1 MKRGKKSLLSPLVP
15 FVESPKYAPQ
25 RRESSRTLTIPPHPF
40 LRANSDSSMNLPDW
54 MAVPNAPG
62 TNIVSVQVSVFVSV
76 WGSQSS
82 NYRHRKHLW
91 VDFVTFLFFREIFT
105 GSFTRL
111 DFIFI
116 FFLPTMETAADK
128 TAVSQSLKHFSN
140 LRLWNEWCK
149 AHSKYF

>member
-1 MKRGKKSLLSPLVP
+1 MHHGLQDDMKRRMKSLLSPLVP

-76 WGSQSS
+76 
-82 NYRHRKHLW
+82 
-91 VDFVTFLFFREIFT
+91 
-105 GSFTRL
+105 
-111 DFIFI
+111 
-116 FFLPTMETAADK
+116 
-128 TAVSQSLKHFSN
+128 
-140 LRLWNEWCK
+140 
-149 AHSKYF
+149 